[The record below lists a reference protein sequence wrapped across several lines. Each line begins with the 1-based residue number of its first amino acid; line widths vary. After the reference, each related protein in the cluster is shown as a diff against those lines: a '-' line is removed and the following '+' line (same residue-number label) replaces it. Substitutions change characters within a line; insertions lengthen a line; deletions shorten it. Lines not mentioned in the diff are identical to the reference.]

1 MTRRIFVLR
10 HGETEFNADKKL
22 QGHCNSSLTSKGSD
36 QARRVGTTLKQYVEN
51 RPFRVYSSTLGRA
64 LQTSQ
69 IVCEELNYSY
79 ENLNKEPRLKEF
91 SLGEWEQRTIPSL
104 EQEIPNLLAQNDW
117 YLQAPNCE
125 TYESVRERLSS
136 WLSDVAHDED
146 IVVVSHGLTGIVLR
160 GLLLGMDY
168 TQVWQQDLPQDAFF
182 IIEDGRITRVNCVDA
197 VAVVWLD

>member
-168 TQVWQQDLPQDAFF
+168 TQVWQQDLPQEAFF
-182 IIEDGRITRVNCVDA
+182 IIEDGRITRVNCVDTIE
-197 VAVVWLD
+197 VV

>member
-197 VAVVWLD
+197 VEVV

>member
-136 WLSDVAHDED
+136 WLSDVTHDED

-197 VAVVWLD
+197 VEVV

>member
-104 EQEIPNLLAQNDW
+104 EQKIPNLLAQNDW

-125 TYESVRERLSS
+125 TYGSVRERLSS

-182 IIEDGRITRVNCVDA
+182 IIEDGRITRVNCVDT
-197 VAVVWLD
+197 VEVI

>member
-51 RPFRVYSSTLGRA
+51 RPLRVYSSTLGRA

-182 IIEDGRITRVNCVDA
+182 IIEDGRITRVNCVDT
-197 VAVVWLD
+197 VEVI

>member
-182 IIEDGRITRVNCVDA
+182 IIEDGRITRVNCLDA
-197 VAVVWLD
+197 VEVV

>member
-22 QGHCNSSLTSKGSD
+22 QGHFNSSLTSKGSD
-36 QARRVGTTLKQYVEN
+36 QARCVGTTLKQYVEN

-69 IVCEELNYSY
+69 IVCEELHYSY

-125 TYESVRERLSS
+125 TYESVRERLSC
-136 WLSDVAHDED
+136 WLSDVTHDED

-182 IIEDGRITRVNCVDA
+182 IIEDGRITRVNCVDT
-197 VAVVWLD
+197 VEVV

>member
-91 SLGEWEQRTIPSL
+91 SLGEWEQRKIPSL

-136 WLSDVAHDED
+136 WLIDVAHDED

-197 VAVVWLD
+197 VAVV

>member
-22 QGHCNSSLTSKGSD
+22 QGHCNSSLTSKGCD

-182 IIEDGRITRVNCVDA
+182 IIEDGRITRVNYVDT
-197 VAVVWLD
+197 VEVV

>member
-168 TQVWQQDLPQDAFF
+168 TQVWQQDIPQDAFF
-182 IIEDGRITRVNCVDA
+182 IIEDGRLTRVNCVDA
-197 VAVVWLD
+197 VEVV

>member
-22 QGHCNSSLTSKGSD
+22 QGHCNSSLTSKGCD
-36 QARRVGTTLKQYVEN
+36 QARRVGTMLKQYVEN

-104 EQEIPNLLAQNDW
+104 VQEIPNLLAQNDW

-182 IIEDGRITRVNCVDA
+182 IIEDGRITRVNCLDTVE
-197 VAVVWLD
+197 VV

>member
-22 QGHCNSSLTSKGSD
+22 QGHCNSSLTSKGCD

-104 EQEIPNLLAQNDW
+104 EQEVPNLLAQNDW

-182 IIEDGRITRVNCVDA
+182 IIEDGRITRVNCVDT
-197 VAVVWLD
+197 VEVI

>member
-69 IVCEELNYSY
+69 IVCEGLNYSY

-136 WLSDVAHDED
+136 WLSDVTHDED

-182 IIEDGRITRVNCVDA
+182 IIEDSRITRVNCVDT
-197 VAVVWLD
+197 VEVV

>member
-136 WLSDVAHDED
+136 WLSDVTHDED

-182 IIEDGRITRVNCVDA
+182 IIEDGRITCVNCVDTIE
-197 VAVVWLD
+197 VV

>member
-69 IVCEELNYSY
+69 IVCEELNYPY

-182 IIEDGRITRVNCVDA
+182 IIEDGRITRVNCVDT
-197 VAVVWLD
+197 VEVV

>member
-22 QGHCNSSLTSKGSD
+22 QGHCNSSLTSKGCD

-79 ENLNKEPRLKEF
+79 KNLNKEPRLKEF

-104 EQEIPNLLAQNDW
+104 EQEVPNLLAQNDW

-136 WLSDVAHDED
+136 WLSDVTHDED

-182 IIEDGRITRVNCVDA
+182 IIEDGRLTRVNCVDA
-197 VAVVWLD
+197 VEVV

>member
-22 QGHCNSSLTSKGSD
+22 QGHCNSSLTSKGCD

-168 TQVWQQDLPQDAFF
+168 TQVWQQDLPQDTFF
-182 IIEDGRITRVNCVDA
+182 IIEDGRITRVNCVDT
-197 VAVVWLD
+197 VEVV

>member
-146 IVVVSHGLTGIVLR
+146 IVVVSHGLIGIVLR

-197 VAVVWLD
+197 VAVV

>member
-22 QGHCNSSLTSKGSD
+22 QGHCNSSLTSKGCD

-104 EQEIPNLLAQNDW
+104 EREIPNLLAQNDW

-182 IIEDGRITRVNCVDA
+182 IIEDGRITRVNCVDT
-197 VAVVWLD
+197 VEVV

>member
-22 QGHCNSSLTSKGSD
+22 QGHCNSSLTSKGFD

-104 EQEIPNLLAQNDW
+104 EQEVPNLLAQNDW

-136 WLSDVAHDED
+136 WLSDVTHDED

-197 VAVVWLD
+197 VAVV

>member
-104 EQEIPNLLAQNDW
+104 VQEIPNLLAQNDW

-182 IIEDGRITRVNCVDA
+182 IIEDGRITRVNCVDT
-197 VAVVWLD
+197 VEVV

>member
-36 QARRVGTTLKQYVEN
+36 QARCVGTTLKQYVEN

-79 ENLNKEPRLKEF
+79 ENLNKEPRLKEC

-182 IIEDGRITRVNCVDA
+182 IIEDGRITRVNCVDT
-197 VAVVWLD
+197 VEVV

>member
-136 WLSDVAHDED
+136 WLSDVVHDED

-182 IIEDGRITRVNCVDA
+182 IIEDGRITRVNCVDT
-197 VAVVWLD
+197 VEVV

>member
-51 RPFRVYSSTLGRA
+51 RPLRVYSSTLGRA

-182 IIEDGRITRVNCVDA
+182 IIEDGRITRVNCVDT
-197 VAVVWLD
+197 VEVV

>member
-22 QGHCNSSLTSKGSD
+22 QGHCKSSLTSKGSD

-104 EQEIPNLLAQNDW
+104 EQEVPNLLAQNDW

-182 IIEDGRITRVNCVDA
+182 IIEDGRITRVNCVDT
-197 VAVVWLD
+197 VEVI

>member
-22 QGHCNSSLTSKGSD
+22 QGHCNSSLTSKGCD

-51 RPFRVYSSTLGRA
+51 SPFRVYSSTLGRA

-197 VAVVWLD
+197 VEVV

>member
-22 QGHCNSSLTSKGSD
+22 QGHCNSSLTSKGSE

-197 VAVVWLD
+197 VAVV

>member
-10 HGETEFNADKKL
+10 HGETAFNADKKL

-64 LQTSQ
+64 LQTSK

-182 IIEDGRITRVNCVDA
+182 IIEDGRLTRVNCVDA
-197 VAVVWLD
+197 VEVV

>member
-51 RPFRVYSSTLGRA
+51 RSFRVYSSTLGRA

-182 IIEDGRITRVNCVDA
+182 IIEDGQLTRVNCVDA
-197 VAVVWLD
+197 VEVV

>member
-22 QGHCNSSLTSKGSD
+22 QGHCNSSLTSKGCD

-104 EQEIPNLLAQNDW
+104 EQEVPNLLAQNDW

-136 WLSDVAHDED
+136 WLSDVTHDED

-182 IIEDGRITRVNCVDA
+182 IIEDGRITRVNCVDT
-197 VAVVWLD
+197 VEVV

>member
-51 RPFRVYSSTLGRA
+51 RPLRVYSSTLGRA

-136 WLSDVAHDED
+136 WLSDVTHDED

-182 IIEDGRITRVNCVDA
+182 IIEDGRITRVNCVDTIE
-197 VAVVWLD
+197 VV

>member
-10 HGETEFNADKKL
+10 HGETAFNAEKKL

-64 LQTSQ
+64 LQTSK

-182 IIEDGRITRVNCVDA
+182 IIEDDRLTRVNCVDA
-197 VAVVWLD
+197 VEVV

>member
-104 EQEIPNLLAQNDW
+104 EQEVPNLLAQNDW

-125 TYESVRERLSS
+125 TYESVSERLSS

-197 VAVVWLD
+197 VAVV

>member
-168 TQVWQQDLPQDAFF
+168 TRVWQQDLPQDAFF

-197 VAVVWLD
+197 VEVV

>member
-160 GLLLGMDY
+160 GSLLGMDY

-182 IIEDGRITRVNCVDA
+182 IIEDGRITRVNCVDTIE
-197 VAVVWLD
+197 VV

>member
-22 QGHCNSSLTSKGSD
+22 QGHCNSSLTSKGCD

-168 TQVWQQDLPQDAFF
+168 TQVWQQDIPQDAFF
-182 IIEDGRITRVNCVDA
+182 
-197 VAVVWLD
+197 

>member
-79 ENLNKEPRLKEF
+79 ENLNKESRLKEF

-182 IIEDGRITRVNCVDA
+182 IIEDGRITRVNCVDT
-197 VAVVWLD
+197 VEVV

>member
-22 QGHCNSSLTSKGSD
+22 QGHCNSSLTSKGCD

-182 IIEDGRITRVNCVDA
+182 IIEDGRITRVNCVDT
-197 VAVVWLD
+197 VEVV

>member
-1 MTRRIFVLR
+1 

-182 IIEDGRITRVNCVDA
+182 IIEDSRITRVNCVDA
-197 VAVVWLD
+197 VEVV